1 MMQDK
6 NPFYEPPRPKRTL
19 SPRYYTDP
27 EYRKKVDAL
36 INGLKL
42 MKEATDER
50 RRSRQPW

>member
-1 MMQDK
+1 MTQDR
-6 NPFYEPPRPKRTL
+6 NPFYGPPKRTL

-50 RRSRQPW
+50 RRTRQPW